1 LHGRLGAENFEKY
14 ISNMI
19 SAKKKKLE
27 EASAKVEPSIYDESK
42 RVKKKQPSA
51 KQEVICEDP
60 EEVTMPAK
68 KKPTLGSQKK
78 PVEKEEAK

>member
-1 LHGRLGAENFEKY
+1 
-14 ISNMI
+14 MI

-68 KKPTLGSQKK
+68 KKPTKWKK
-78 PVEKEEAK
+78 